1 MRLKS
6 GAFTPSIIAHL
17 HKTAIRKRKA
27 LLFQLLFLRVLRC
40 EEDRKALR
48 ASPSHALKDGG
59 SDHQNALGLIGE
71 IQTKVFYFC
80 LIAVTEVIEAQAV
93 LLLVH
98 NGAQLGL

>member
-6 GAFTPSIIAHL
+6 GAFTPSIIAYL

-27 LLFQLLFLRVLRC
+27 LLFQLLFLRVLWC

-48 ASPSHALKDGG
+48 ASPSHPLKDGG
-59 SDHQNALGLIGE
+59 SDHQNAFGLIGE

-98 NGAQLGL
+98 NGAQFGL